1 MLKRIVR
8 FSIVSLVVSFLMF
21 LPWFSISWSGEY
33 PERDITVIVPYAPGA
48 TDREARLLAP
58 VLAKVLGKSVLVD
71 NKPGGGGSIGTNFV
85 VRAKPD
91 GYTLLFA
98 AGTVLTLTPHASD
111 LPYKID
117 DLIPLAG
124 TSYISQLLA
133 VGVNTPWKT
142 IQEYVDYAK
151 KNPRAIKFGST
162 GAGSAV
168 HICGESLAAAAGVQ
182 LTHVPF
188 KGVAE
193 AITAVIGGH
202 IDSVVAMPQP
212 IIPQAKGEKIR
223 PIVVFSSQRYAELP
237 DVPAITESGIP
248 FDTRAGMNWFGFF
261 APKGTPLA
269 ICNKFTEAVHKAL
282 TDQETLLSLKKI
294 GSLPDF
300 KDPKEFR
307 SVLENQSNIFK
318 DVLNSIGY
326 KKN

>member
-1 MLKRIVR
+1 MLKRTVR
-8 FSIVSLVVSFLMF
+8 FSVVLLVVSLLMV
-21 LPWFSISWSGEY
+21 LPWFSISWCGEY
-33 PERDITVIVPYAPGA
+33 PERAITVIVPYAPGA

-58 VLAKVLGKSVLVD
+58 VLGTMLRQSVLVD

-85 VRAKPD
+85 VQAKPD

-111 LPYKID
+111 LPYKFD
-117 DLIPLAG
+117 DLIPIAG
-124 TSYISQLLA
+124 TSYIPQLLA

-168 HICGESLAAAAGVQ
+168 HICGESLAAAAGVE

-212 IIPQAKGEKIR
+212 IIPQVKGGKIR
-223 PIVVFSSQRYAELP
+223 PIVAFTSQRYSDLP

-261 APKGTPLA
+261 APKGTPPA
-269 ICNKFTEAVHKAL
+269 ICNKFTETVYKSL
-282 TDQETLLSLKKI
+282 TDQETFNSLRKI
-294 GSLPDF
+294 GSIPDF

-307 SVLENQSNIFK
+307 SLLERQSNIFK
-318 DVLNSIGY
+318 DVLNNIGY